1 MPPCDYAVDVA
12 EVEILLGDGVVV
24 VVVVVVV
31 AAAVVVVYTPSLAET
46 VVDQDVEGFG
56 YSRV

>member
-12 EVEILLGDGVVV
+12 EVEILLGDGV